1 MPSTGEVIRVQGVF
15 TEIWPR
21 RLLLPS
27 RDQRAR
33 PEGGSRCWSSLGTT
47 SPSSQSGAGG
57 TRETQAPNLILDQ
70 ERGLSRALSA
80 GAEWGGELFEAPLT

>member
-1 MPSTGEVIRVQGVF
+1 MPSTREVIRVQGVF

-21 RLLLPS
+21 RLLRPS

-47 SPSSQSGAGG
+47 SPSSQSGTGE
-57 TRETQAPNLILDQ
+57 TRETQAPNLLLDK
-70 ERGLSRALSA
+70 ERGLSRALYLQEQSGA
-80 GAEWGGELFEAPLT
+80 GSFLRPL